1 MRQVKGSM
9 FIEIAKGI
17 KSDKTGDYDNLLTDE
32 DKNLLSKTILIGSW
46 YPYDVY
52 KRCFNALA
60 QVIAKNDMEICRQW
74 GRTQGEEMIK
84 SVYKS
89 VLKDKNYKIAMERVK
104 SIYKLM
110 YDFGELSAHFI
121 SDNEMEVMYKD
132 FDPDFQVSYIVAQ
145 GWVEKVLEIC
155 GCKDVKSKFLV
166 KSWEGA
172 GDTILHFSWM
182 S

>member
-1 MRQVKGSM
+1 M
-9 FIEIAKGI
+9 FIEIVKGI
-17 KSDKTGDYDNLLTDE
+17 KSDKSGAYDNLLTEE
-32 DKNLLSKTILIGSW
+32 DKNLLSKTILLGSW

-60 QVIAKNDMEICRQW
+60 QVIAKGDMEICKQW
-74 GRTQGEEMIK
+74 GHAQGEGMIK

-89 VLKDKNYKIAMERVK
+89 VLKEKNYKTAMEK
-104 SIYKLM
+104 FISLFKLM
-110 YDFGELSAHFI
+110 YDFGELSVSFI
-121 SDNEMEVMYKD
+121 SDNEMEVAYKD

-145 GWVEKVLEIC
+145 GWVEKILEIC

-172 GDTILHFSWM
+172 GATALHFSWT